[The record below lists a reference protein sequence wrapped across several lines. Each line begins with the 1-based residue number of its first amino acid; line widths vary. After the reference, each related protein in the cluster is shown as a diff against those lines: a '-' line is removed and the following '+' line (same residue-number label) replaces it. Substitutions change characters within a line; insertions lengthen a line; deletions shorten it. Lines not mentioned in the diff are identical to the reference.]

1 MNSGFFISK
10 FKKGRSA
17 RYSSNLISNIKS
29 RKAGM
34 CMPLFSFILYSRSL
48 LLYFIVVCL
57 VKIAWRDASTQKISD
72 RSVLI
77 LGMLSIVKIILYAEP
92 PGKGVAGFFAVS
104 LPMLILCVYV
114 KGAFGGGDVKLMAA
128 GGILFGTYGIWK
140 VFCMGVL
147 LSGGYVL
154 CLLLCRKA
162 NVKTK
167 IAMGPFFC
175 VAMVMSLN
183 LFF

>member
-17 RYSSNLISNIKS
+17 WYSSNLISNIKS

-104 LPMLILCVYV
+104 L
-114 KGAFGGGDVKLMAA
+114 
-128 GGILFGTYGIWK
+128 FGTYGIWK